1 MPACLFSFNVVFI
14 MWFKNIQVYSFTEQF
29 TQSAEKVDELL
40 QKHPFSPLSQIQEST
55 FGWIPSF
62 KDSELFCESIS
73 GKLFI
78 TAQIQEKLLPASVIN
93 DHLIEKL
100 DAIEEAEGRRPAK
113 KEREQLKEDIRVQL
127 LPQAFHKTKRLSAWI
142 DARNGWLVINAASEK
157 TADDFTA
164 QLREALGSLQIVPFA
179 KSASG
184 ADILTSWYLDPAQR
198 PDGMALEAELE
209 LSMVQDPTVKARYK
223 NVALEAP
230 EISQS
235 LESGMRIRQIA
246 IAYEDQCQFVL
257 NEKLQLKRIKFQET
271 LVDQANDAEDP
282 RTDAIL
288 MSDTVTQLIKLL
300 APYTVTE
307 GI

>member
-1 MPACLFSFNVVFI
+1 

-29 TQSAEKVDELL
+29 TQSAEQVDALL
-40 QKHPFSPLSQIQEST
+40 QKHPFTPLSQIQESS
-55 FGWIPSF
+55 FGWVPSF
-62 KDSELFCESIS
+62 KDSELFCESVS

-100 DAIEEAEGRRPAK
+100 DEIEMAEGRRPAK

-127 LPQAFHKTKRLSAWI
+127 LPRAFHKTKRMSAWI
-142 DARNGWLVINAASEK
+142 DARNGWLVVNASSDK
-157 TADDFTA
+157 SADDFTA
-164 QLREALGSLQIVPFA
+164 QLREALGSLQILPFA

-184 ADILTSWYLDPAQR
+184 ADILTSWYLDPPQR
-198 PDGMALEAELE
+198 PEGMALEAELE
-209 LSMVQDPTVKARYK
+209 LTMVQDPSVKARYK
-223 NVALEAP
+223 NVDLEAP

-235 LESGMRIRQIA
+235 LESGMRIRQVA
-246 IAYEDQCQFVL
+246 IAYEDQCQFVI
-257 NEKLQLKRIKFQET
+257 NEKLQLKRLKFQES
-271 LVDQANDAEDP
+271 LVDQANDSEDP

-288 MSDTVTQLIKLL
+288 MSDTITKLISLL
-300 APYTVTE
+300 VPYTVTD